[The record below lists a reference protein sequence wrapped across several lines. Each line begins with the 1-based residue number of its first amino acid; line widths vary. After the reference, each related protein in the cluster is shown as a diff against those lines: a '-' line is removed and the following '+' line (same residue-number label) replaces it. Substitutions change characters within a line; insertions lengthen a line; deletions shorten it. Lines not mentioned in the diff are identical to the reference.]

1 MSVSTIIAIV
11 AGVVALA
18 ALAGSWMLSRRIKA
32 AESRAT
38 ELARLASAGDIQGIA
53 RQVDA
58 RLSALEEANECRKA
72 DDAALADRLGRAV
85 RHVGLVRFDAFD
97 NTAGAQSFSLALL
110 DDAGDCPDEESKS
123 IDVEDAIALILSSGE
138 QERRHVLKCLGAMDD
153 VEQSLREGKE
163 GEAFLKMIGAM

>member
-1 MSVSTIIAIV
+1 VSVSTIIAIV

-110 DDAGDCPDEESKS
+110 DDAGDGIVMTSIYGRGEYRVYAKPVTDRVAGRLTEEERQA
-123 IDVEDAIALILSSGE
+123 IDSAFSSSVTG
-138 QERRHVLKCLGAMDD
+138 G
-153 VEQSLREGKE
+153 G
-163 GEAFLKMIGAM
+163 